1 MKSPIGIDQS
11 ILKEALLNS
20 INESVIATD
29 LEGKIIYWNKAAE
42 ELYKWKSKEVIDRRI
57 LDVTPSAILKK
68 HAEEIMMSLRNG
80 DSWEGEFEVQDKNGK
95 VFPAH
100 VKDSPLLDGNGNLIG
115 IIGTSRDISKQ
126 VKYLKLA
133 KENEDKY
140 RALYE
145 NAPLPYQSLNVDGSF
160 KDINPAWNSMLG
172 YERDEVIGKNYKEFL
187 HPGWQ
192 SNFDKHF
199 SLFKKRGYVKNAEF
213 KIQHKDGRYVDVSH
227 DGLIGYN
234 PDGSFEQTYCVL
246 KDITAFNE
254 KEKELL
260 KVTEKAEEADRLKS
274 AFLANMSHEIR
285 TPMNGIL
292 GFTNL
297 LKEHDLTGEQ
307 QQQYIE
313 IIKKSG
319 ERMLNTVNDII
330 EISKI
335 ETGQIK
341 ISKTKVNI
349 IELLLTLHVFFSF
362 EAEKKGLKLF
372 IDNKLSEDGSLVI
385 TDKNKLSSI
394 LSNLIKNAIKYTEKG
409 IIKIGCKK
417 NVDLLEFYVE
427 DTGAGIPSDRK
438 KAIFNR
444 FEQADIEDKQVH
456 EGSGLGLA
464 IVKSYVEML
473 GGTVWVESEEN
484 KGSTFFFTISYN
496 PAKPETKSK
505 INVQNKIPDK
515 TKKRNILI
523 VEDDDISALYLST
536 ILKDFAKNI
545 QIASNGLEAV
555 EICKNNPNFD
565 LVLMDIKLPR
575 MNGLKAT
582 EKIRKF
588 NKKVKIIAQTA
599 HALEGDK
606 EKAIIAGCDDYIS
619 KPIDEKKLVALIEKL
634 NISSF

>member
-1 MKSPIGIDQS
+1 F
-11 ILKEALLNS
+11 LKEALINS
-20 INESVIATD
+20 INESVIVTD

-42 ELYKWKSKEVIDRRI
+42 ELYKWKSKEVVGRSI
-57 LDVTPSAILKK
+57 LEVTPSTTTKK
-68 HAEEIMMSLRNG
+68 QAEEIMASLKNG
-80 DSWEGEFEVQDKNGK
+80 DSWEGEFEVKDKNGEL
-95 VFPAH
+95 FPVH
-100 VKDSPLLDGNGNLIG
+100 VKDSPLLDSKGNLIG
-115 IIGTSRDISKQ
+115 IIGGSRDISKQ

-133 KENEDKY
+133 KENEEKY
-140 RALYE
+140 RTLYE
-145 NAPLPYQSLNVDGSF
+145 NAPLPYQSLNEYGGF
-160 KDINPAWNSMLG
+160 KDINPAWISMLG
-172 YERDEVIGKNYKEFL
+172 YKKDEVIGKCYKDFL
-187 HPGWQ
+187 HPDWQ

-199 SLFKKRGYVKNAEF
+199 SLFKKRGYVKDAEF
-213 KIQHKDGRYVDVSH
+213 KIQHKDGSYLDVAH

-234 PDGSFEQTYCVL
+234 PDGSFKQTYCVL
-246 KDITAFNE
+246 KDITAFNK
-254 KEKELL
+254 KESELV
-260 KVTEKAEEADRLKS
+260 KIKEKAEEADRLKS

-297 LKEHDLTGEQ
+297 LQDHDLTGEQ

-319 ERMLNTVNDII
+319 YRMLNTVNDII

-341 ISKTKVNI
+341 VSTTKVNVN
-349 IELLLTLHVFFSF
+349 EHLLTLHVFFSF
-362 EAEKKGLKLF
+362 EAEKKGLKLI
-372 IDNKLSEDGSLVI
+372 IDNKLSEDESLVI
-385 TDKNKLSSI
+385 TDNNKLSSI
-394 LSNLIKNAIKYTEKG
+394 LSNFIKNAIKFTKKG
-409 IIKIGCKK
+409 AIKIGCKK
-417 NVDLLEFYVE
+417 KADLLEFYVE

-473 GGTVWVESEEN
+473 GGSVWVESEEN

-496 PAKPETKSK
+496 PAKSESKNK
-505 INVQNKIPDK
+505 INVLNKIPHK
-515 TKKRNILI
+515 AKNLNILI
-523 VEDDDISALYLST
+523 VEDDDTSSLYLST
-536 ILKDFAKNI
+536 ILKDIAKNI
-545 QIASNGLEAV
+545 QIARDGLEAV
-555 EICKNNPNFD
+555 EICKNNSNFD
-565 LVLMDIKLPR
+565 LVLMDFKMPG

-588 NKKVKIIAQTA
+588 NNKVKIIAQTA
-599 HALEGDK
+599 HALEGDR

-619 KPIDEKKLVALIEKL
+619 KPIDEKKLIALIEKI
-634 NISSF
+634 NISTF